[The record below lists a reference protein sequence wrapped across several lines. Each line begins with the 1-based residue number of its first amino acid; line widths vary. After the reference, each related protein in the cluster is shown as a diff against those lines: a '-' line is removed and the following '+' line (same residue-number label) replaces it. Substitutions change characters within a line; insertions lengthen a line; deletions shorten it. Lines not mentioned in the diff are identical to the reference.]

1 MKSHPYLPHTE
12 EDVQKML
19 EEIGITSINELFS
32 PIKEEWREKVPLKLP
47 PPLSEQELLRE
58 IEGIGSENKS
68 EFISFL
74 GAGAYNHFI
83 PSVVP
88 FLLQRSE
95 FVTPYTPYQPEL
107 SQGTLQAIFEFQTMI
122 ADLFGMEVANSSMY
136 DGATA
141 LAEAALMS
149 MRIKGTRRVAI
160 SRTVHPEYRKVL
172 KTYIN
177 ALDEELIEIPF
188 NDEGVT
194 DYLSAEKLCGEG
206 ISSIIIQNPNFFGCI
221 EPVQKFSD
229 LAHTIRAL
237 SVVCVTEPLSLAIL
251 KSPGE
256 TGADIAVGE
265 GKSFGIPLSFGGPY
279 LGLFATKKEFLRQM
293 PGRLVGETVD
303 RNGKRGYVLTI
314 ATREQHI
321 RRERA
326 TSNICTN
333 ESLCALT
340 SAVYLSVLGKSGL
353 KALALQN
360 LSRAE
365 YAKNELNKIK
375 GVELK
380 FASPTFNEFVLKLK
394 VNAEIVAK
402 RLQKNGIIPGLP
414 LGRYYPELKNC
425 LLVAV
430 TEMNSKEEI
439 SALAREMKK
448 AVS

>member
-1 MKSHPYLPHTE
+1 M
-12 EDVQKML
+12 
-19 EEIGITSINELFS
+19 
-32 PIKEEWREKVPLKLP
+32 
-47 PPLSEQELLRE
+47 
-58 IEGIGSENKS
+58 
-68 EFISFL
+68 
-74 GAGAYNHFI
+74 
-83 PSVVP
+83 
-88 FLLQRSE
+88 
-95 FVTPYTPYQPEL
+95 
-107 SQGTLQAIFEFQTMI
+107 
-122 ADLFGMEVANSSMY
+122 
-136 DGATA
+136 
-141 LAEAALMS
+141 
-149 MRIKGTRRVAI
+149 
-160 SRTVHPEYRKVL
+160 
-172 KTYIN
+172 
-177 ALDEELIEIPF
+177 
-188 NDEGVT
+188 
-194 DYLSAEKLCGEG
+194 
-206 ISSIIIQNPNFFGCI
+206 
-221 EPVQKFSD
+221 
-229 LAHTIRAL
+229 
-237 SVVCVTEPLSLAIL
+237 CVTEPLSLAIL

>member
-1 MKSHPYLPHTE
+1 MKIHPYLPHTD

-19 EEIGITSINELFS
+19 EDIGVSSISELFS
-32 PIKEEWREKVPLKLP
+32 SIKEELKETKQLKLP
-47 PPLSEQELLRE
+47 PPLSEKELISELT
-58 IEGIGSENKS
+58 GIGKSNRSEVT
-68 EFISFL
+68 SFL
-74 GAGAYNHFI
+74 GAGAYRHFI

-88 FLLQRSE
+88 FLATRSE

-107 SQGTLQAIFEFQTMI
+107 SQGTLQAIFEFQTMV
-122 ADLFGMEVANSSMY
+122 ADLFGMEIANASMY

-149 MRIKGTRRVAI
+149 MRIKGVKKVAV
-160 SRTVHPEYRKVL
+160 SRAVHPEYRRVL

-177 ALDEELIEIPF
+177 ALDEELIEIPY
-188 NDEGVT
+188 NNEGIT
-194 DYLSAEKLCGEG
+194 DYTSAEKLCGEG
-206 ISSIIIQNPNFFGCI
+206 VSAIIIQSPNFFGSI
-221 EPVQKFSD
+221 EPVEKFSN
-229 LAHTIRAL
+229 LAHTIKAL
-237 SVVCVTEPLSLAIL
+237 SVVCVTEPLSYGIL

-256 TGADIAVGE
+256 CGADITAGE
-265 GKSFGIPLSFGGPY
+265 GQSFGIPPSFGGPY

-303 RNGKRGYVLTI
+303 REGKRGYVLTI

-340 SAVYLSVLGKSGL
+340 ASIYLSALGKNGL
-353 KALALQN
+353 KELAQIN
-360 LSRAE
+360 LSKSE
-365 YAKNELNKIK
+365 YLKNKLRKLKGLHIK
-375 GVELK
+375 
-380 FASPTFNEFVLKLK
+380 FSSPTFNEFVIELK
-394 VNAEIVAK
+394 VNAEKIAKTLYKKGIV
-402 RLQKNGIIPGLP
+402 PGLP

-425 LLVAV
+425 LLLTV

-439 SALAREMKK
+439 DLLAGELKK
-448 AVS
+448 I

>member
-177 ALDEELIEIPF
+177 ALDEELI
-188 NDEGVT
+188 
-194 DYLSAEKLCGEG
+194 
-206 ISSIIIQNPNFFGCI
+206 
-221 EPVQKFSD
+221 
-229 LAHTIRAL
+229 
-237 SVVCVTEPLSLAIL
+237 
-251 KSPGE
+251 
-256 TGADIAVGE
+256 
-265 GKSFGIPLSFGGPY
+265 
-279 LGLFATKKEFLRQM
+279 
-293 PGRLVGETVD
+293 
-303 RNGKRGYVLTI
+303 
-314 ATREQHI
+314 
-321 RRERA
+321 
-326 TSNICTN
+326 
-333 ESLCALT
+333 
-340 SAVYLSVLGKSGL
+340 
-353 KALALQN
+353 
-360 LSRAE
+360 
-365 YAKNELNKIK
+365 
-375 GVELK
+375 
-380 FASPTFNEFVLKLK
+380 
-394 VNAEIVAK
+394 
-402 RLQKNGIIPGLP
+402 
-414 LGRYYPELKNC
+414 
-425 LLVAV
+425 
-430 TEMNSKEEI
+430 
-439 SALAREMKK
+439 
-448 AVS
+448 